1 MLSTTT
7 ITACQTLRAL
17 VEDMTV
23 NERSIMLRKRL
34 KKLVGSK
41 VYCPALGY
49 VKIVKTSVKETAN
62 YAAKRPESTLVALNL
77 AKVIKAAKEISEIG
91 GPKANKTQTKLKLG
105 KMYKLLVNV
114 KDIGVAKLMIGW
126 SEDSYYVEYC
136 CTVQK

>member
-49 VKIVKTSVKETAN
+49 VRIVKTSVKETAN

-77 AKVIKAAKEISEIG
+77 AKVIKAAKEISE
-91 GPKANKTQTKLKLG
+91 LG
-105 KMYKLLVNV
+105 KMYTLLVNV
-114 KDIGVAKLMIGW
+114 KGIGVAKLMIGW

>member
-17 VEDMTV
+17 VKDMTV
-23 NERSIMLRKRL
+23 NERSILLHKRL
-34 KKLVGSK
+34 KTLVGSK

-62 YAAKRPESTLVALNL
+62 YAARRPESTLVALNL

-91 GPKANKTQTKLKLG
+91 APKGNKTQT
-105 KMYKLLVNV
+105 MYTLLVNV
-114 KDIGVAKLMIGW
+114 KGIGVAKLMIGW

>member
-17 VEDMTV
+17 VKDMTV
-23 NERSIMLRKRL
+23 NERSILLHKRL
-34 KKLVGSK
+34 KTLVGSK

-49 VKIVKTSVKETAN
+49 VRIVKTSVKETAN

-77 AKVIKAAKEISEIG
+77 AKVIKAAKEISE
-91 GPKANKTQTKLKLG
+91 LG
-105 KMYKLLVNV
+105 KMYTLLVNV
-114 KDIGVAKLMIGW
+114 KGIGVAKLMIGW

>member
-23 NERSIMLRKRL
+23 NERSILLRRRL

-77 AKVIKAAKEISEIG
+77 AKVIKAAKEISE
-91 GPKANKTQTKLKLG
+91 LG

>member
-23 NERSIMLRKRL
+23 NERSILLRRRL

-49 VKIVKTSVKETAN
+49 VRIVKTSVKETAN

-77 AKVIKAAKEISEIG
+77 AKVIKAAKEISE
-91 GPKANKTQTKLKLG
+91 LG
-105 KMYKLLVNV
+105 KMYTLLVNV
-114 KDIGVAKLMIGW
+114 KGIGVAKLMIGW

>member
-23 NERSIMLRKRL
+23 NERSILLRKRL

-49 VKIVKTSVKETAN
+49 VKITKTSVEETAN

-91 GPKANKTQTKLKLG
+91 APKANKTQTKLKLE
-105 KMYKLLVNV
+105 MYTLLVNV
-114 KDIGVAKLMIGW
+114 KGIGVAKLMIGW

>member
-1 MLSTTT
+1 MARLSMRLGR
-7 ITACQTLRAL
+7 LRHS
-17 VEDMTV
+17 
-23 NERSIMLRKRL
+23 RSRL
-34 KKLVGSK
+34 SAS
-41 VYCPALGY
+41 C
-49 VKIVKTSVKETAN
+49 IKETAN
-62 YAAKRPESTLVALNL
+62 YAARRPEPTLVALNL

-105 KMYKLLVNV
+105 KIYKLLVNV

>member
-23 NERSIMLRKRL
+23 NERSILLRRRL

-77 AKVIKAAKEISEIG
+77 AKVIKAAKEISE
-91 GPKANKTQTKLKLG
+91 LG
-105 KMYKLLVNV
+105 KMYTLLVNV
-114 KDIGVAKLMIGW
+114 KGIGVAKLMIGW

>member
-1 MLSTTT
+1 MRLGRLRHSRSRLSASF
-7 ITACQTLRAL
+7 I
-17 VEDMTV
+17 
-23 NERSIMLRKRL
+23 
-34 KKLVGSK
+34 
-41 VYCPALGY
+41 
-49 VKIVKTSVKETAN
+49 KETAN

-91 GPKANKTQTKLKLG
+91 APKANKTQTKLKLG
-105 KMYKLLVNV
+105 KMYKHLVNV

>member
-77 AKVIKAAKEISEIG
+77 AKVIKAAKEISE
-91 GPKANKTQTKLKLG
+91 LG
-105 KMYKLLVNV
+105 KMYTLLVNV
-114 KDIGVAKLMIGW
+114 KGIGVAKLMIGW

-136 CTVQK
+136 CTV